1 MSGSNEPRREL
12 DVLRE
17 RIFSLSAAI
26 LRINAS
32 LHVDTVLREIIDS
45 GCALTGARYGAI
57 ATIDEAG
64 KPQDFVASGLTPDER
79 SHLLEWSHGLPL
91 FEHFRDL
98 SEPIRL
104 RDLTTYVRS
113 LGYPDDLKVTKAVQA
128 TPMHHRSR
136 HIGTFFLGDKQGGDE
151 FTADDEE
158 VLVLFASQAATAI
171 ANARAHQ
178 HEQRARAGLEAL
190 VETTPVGVVG
200 FDTRTGKPVSL
211 NKEAR
216 RIVARLAK
224 DGQSPE
230 ELLKTLTCRYSDG
243 REVSLGDAAQ
253 LKQML
258 SVPEAVRAEEIVL
271 SVADG
276 RSVAMLV
283 STTPIHSADG
293 NVESMVVALQDLAPL
308 QELERLRADFLGMVS
323 HELRAPLTSIKG
335 SAATA
340 LSASRGLDL
349 AEMLQFFRIIDAQ
362 ADQMSELVSDLLDA
376 GRIDA
381 GTLSVDTE
389 PAEVAALVDQARTT
403 FAGGVGRQ
411 AIRVDIPPD
420 LPRVMVDQRRIVQVL
435 NNLFSN
441 ASRHSPETSTIH
453 VEAARDGVHVA
464 ISVTDEG
471 KGVAPEQL
479 PHLFRKYSTIGG
491 ADRAGGIGRVGLG
504 LTICKGLVEAH
515 GGRIRAESG
524 GLGRGTRFTFTLP
537 KAEDAA
543 GRVAASLSQPFHDGS
558 DTTRL
563 LVVDDDPQAL
573 RYVRIAL
580 EAAGYSVLV
589 TGDLEEASRL
599 VKSERPQLVLLDLM
613 LPGTDGI
620 EFMGSIPEL
629 ADLPVIFISG
639 YSQGETIARALEA
652 GAVDYLVKPFS
663 AAELTARVR
672 TALRSRARADTF
684 VLGSLAIDY
693 EQRRVTVADRQ
704 VHLTVTEYEL
714 LRVLSVN
721 AGRPSTYDSLLR
733 RVWGR
738 RVGDPKL
745 VRTVVKNLR
754 RKLGEDAAN
763 PVYVVTER
771 GVGYRMGNP
780 NGL

>member
-1 MSGSNEPRREL
+1 MSGSNEPGPEIET
-12 DVLRE
+12 LRE
-17 RIFSLSAAI
+17 RISSLSAAI

-32 LHVDTVLREIIDS
+32 LHVGTVLREIIDS
-45 GCALTGARYGAI
+45 ACALTSARYGVI
-57 ATIDEAG
+57 VTTDEAG
-64 KPQDFVASGLTPDER
+64 QPQDFVTCGLTPDER
-79 SHLLEWSHGLPL
+79 RQRLESSHGRRLV
-91 FEHFRDL
+91 EHFRDL
-98 SEPIRL
+98 PGPIRL
-104 RDLTTYVRS
+104 RDLTAYVRS
-113 LGYPDDLKVTKAVQA
+113 LGYPDDLKLTKALQV
-128 TPMHHRSR
+128 TPMHHRG
-136 HIGTFFLGDKQGGDE
+136 HDVGTFFLGGKQGEEE

-178 HEQRARAGLEAL
+178 QEQRARADLEAL
-190 VETTPVGVVG
+190 VETTPVGVVV
-200 FDTRTGKPVSL
+200 FEARTGRPVSL
-211 NKEAR
+211 NKEVR
-216 RIVARLAK
+216 RIVARLST

-243 REVSLGDAAQ
+243 REVSLGEGQ
-253 LKQML
+253 LQQMI
-258 SVPEAVRAEEIVL
+258 SEAEAVRAEEIVL

-283 STTPIHSADG
+283 NATPIHSADG
-293 NVESMVVALQDLAPL
+293 SVESMVITLQDLAPL

-335 SAATA
+335 SAATV

-362 ADQMSELVSDLLDA
+362 ADQMSQLVSDLLDA

-381 GTLSVDTE
+381 GTLSVDAE
-389 PAEVAALVDQARTT
+389 PEDVAALVDQARTT

-411 AIRVDIPPD
+411 AIRVDIPLD

-435 NNLFSN
+435 NNLLSN

-453 VEAARDGVHVA
+453 VEAAREGVHVA

-491 ADRAGGIGRVGLG
+491 ADQVGGIGRVGLG

-537 KAEDAA
+537 KAEEAT
-543 GRVAASLSQPFHDGS
+543 GGVAASLSQPFHDGS
-558 DTTRL
+558 DTTRI

-580 EAAGYSVLV
+580 EAAGYSLLV

-613 LPGTDGI
+613 LPGTDGV
-620 EFMGSIPEL
+620 EFMRSIPEM

-754 RKLGEDAAN
+754 RKLGEDATN